1 MQFLDLKC
9 SILNSTWYRHY
20 SNRKGKTFDLFFEK
34 LQEVINLYN
43 LKNPD
48 DKHDFSIKRVVKF
61 LSDQGIAEQSF
72 YQNQNLHHCWCTCHL
87 TGSSGAFSAL
97 AQIESEIFMILDSTT
112 WERKREEFYNRLKEE
127 AINPNCPQ
135 KQKK

>member
-1 MQFLDLKC
+1 M
-9 SILNSTWYRHY
+9 
-20 SNRKGKTFDLFFEK
+20 
-34 LQEVINLYN
+34 
-43 LKNPD
+43 KNPD
-48 DKHDFSIKRVVKF
+48 DKHDFSIKRDVKF

-72 YQNQNLHHCWCTCHL
+72 YQNQNLHYCWCTRHL

-112 WERKREEFYNRLKEE
+112 WERRREEFYNRLKEE

-135 KQKK
+135 KQIQGCYEFNNFSNQIIVSRYIPNFNIST